1 MAKKVEMLT
10 NTRLL
15 AEKGDAFA
23 QFMLGRA
30 LLKEARPQALK
41 WLKAAA
47 DQGNEEAAALLKA
60 EFPLAEFASPVAA
73 PVEIAGL
80 PPPDIIDDPLD
91 GGFEESTESLL
102 ASAKGGEADAM
113 VALGDRYRKGDGDG
127 RSPDYQE
134 AMNWYRKAADLG
146 SALGECALGMVY
158 DLGMGVPVNEAEAKA
173 WYLKAAR
180 QGDAR
185 AQFNLGNMIRAG
197 RGGASNPSVAAKWF
211 QAAAD
216 QGDAAAHFALGAL
229 YETGSGV
236 QKDQG
241 QAVEHYRDAAENGD
255 ADAQFNLAN
264 MLRQGIG
271 IEADPSEAARLYR
284 RAAEQGKAEA
294 AFNYALMLATGT
306 GVERNEEVAARWLRR
321 AALGGH
327 PPAKRELA
335 RLGWKLEESVR

>member
-1 MAKKVEMLT
+1 MAKKVDMLT

-23 QFMLGRA
+23 QFMIGRA
-30 LLKEARPQALK
+30 LLKEDRPQALK
-41 WLKAAA
+41 WLRAAA
-47 DQGNEEAAALLKA
+47 DQGNEEAAAMLKS
-60 EFPLAEFASPVAA
+60 EFPLADSAPAATTA
-73 PVEIAGL
+73 PVDVAGL

-91 GGFEESTESLL
+91 GGIEESTESLL

-113 VALGDRYRKGDGDG
+113 VALGDRSRKAE
-127 RSPDYQE
+127 DYQE
-134 AMNWYRKAADLG
+134 AMAWYRKAADLG

-158 DLGMGVPVNEAEAKA
+158 DLGMGVPVDEAEAKA

-180 QGDAR
+180 KGDAR

-211 QAAAD
+211 EAAAN

-229 YETGSGV
+229 YESGSGV

-271 IEADPSEAARLYR
+271 IEADPAEAARLYR

-321 AALGGH
+321 AAIGGH

-335 RLGWKLEESVR
+335 RLGWKLEEGVR